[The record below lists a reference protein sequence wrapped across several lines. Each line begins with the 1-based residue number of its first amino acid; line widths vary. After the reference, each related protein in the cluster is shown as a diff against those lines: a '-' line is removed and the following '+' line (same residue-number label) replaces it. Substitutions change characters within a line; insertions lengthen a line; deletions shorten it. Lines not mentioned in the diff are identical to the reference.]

1 MKIQILGAGCSKCH
15 RLFQSAEQ
23 AIKEAGVAGTV
34 EKVTDFVKI
43 LEFAPWALP
52 ALVIDGTVRGA
63 GQVFS
68 ADQIKAMLKPA

>member
-1 MKIQILGAGCSKCH
+1 MKIQVLGTGCPKCH

-23 AIKEAGVAGTV
+23 ALKEAGVAGTV
-34 EKVTDFVKI
+34 EKVTDLVQI

-52 ALVIDGTVRGA
+52 ALAIDGTVKGA

-68 ADQIKAMLKPA
+68 ADQIKAMFS